1 MNTSTPA
8 NNSTASFLLQ
18 GYGPPSGSFDEM
30 TSDHSGVR
38 PQWQTF
44 LESLE
49 KLGLQEFTHRWDE
62 ARQLLRVNGVT
73 YNLHGDK
80 HGLERPW
87 QLDPIPLLISEQEAR
102 GLESGLSQ
110 RARMLEAM
118 LRDLYGPQQLLRDG
132 VLPSELVLA
141 NPSFLR
147 PCHGIRLP
155 LGQFLH
161 LLAFDLAR
169 DAHGTILVI
178 SQRAQAPSG
187 AGYALENRIVMDRM
201 LPELFR
207 ACNVQRLALFFRTFR
222 DTLRALA
229 QHNRDNP
236 RVVLLTPGPLGETYF
251 EHAYLARYLGYTLVE
266 GGDLTVRD
274 NRVFLKV
281 LDGLRPV
288 DVVLRRLDDN
298 DCDPLELRPDALA
311 GVPGLVQAVRS
322 GNVAVANSLGSG
334 LAASPGFIPFLPMVC
349 RRLLGEELT
358 VASVPT
364 YWCGEPAAL
373 DHVLGNLRRMVVKS
387 AYPSR
392 RSDPVFGSKLSAIE
406 LQEMAD
412 RIKAQPSGFVGQEQ
426 IELSTTPVMTAEGVQ
441 PRHLVVRTFFTPG
454 EPSFVMMPGALTR
467 YAATPESSIVALQ
480 GGGGSKDT
488 WVLTSAPVSSFSLLK
503 MSTSPVEISRGGN
516 DLPSRAADNLFW
528 LGRYAERSEGLV
540 RLLRGIFMRLIDK
553 PAAEEFAELSTLL
566 QVLAITTHHAPPA
579 TQDAPLT
586 AQQSE
591 QELHALVYDRE
602 RAGSLAFNLRA
613 IYRTAG
619 SVRDR
624 ISLDMWRVI
633 ASLEMT
639 GTSDVP
645 PPQEQAWL
653 GDVLDLLNRHVI
665 TLAAFGGLA
674 AESMTRGHGWRF
686 LDMGRKMERALH
698 TVRLLRGGLT
708 QVTAGEA
715 PLLEAIL
722 EIADSLM
729 TFRRRYLS
737 QVHTAAVLDLLI
749 ADESNPRSLV
759 CQLES
764 LRENAERLP
773 AKSEGAGRSLEQ
785 RIALALVSSVQLAD
799 VEKLVV
805 PTADGRRPTL
815 GELLTH
821 LEVELCRFADA
832 VSHHFLAHLQI
843 SRHLAG
849 NMP

>member
-1 MNTSTPA
+1 MKTA
-8 NNSTASFLLQ
+8 IAADNSTASFLLQ
-18 GYGPPSGSFDEM
+18 GYDPPAGCFDEM
-30 TSDHSGVR
+30 ASNRATVR

-44 LESLE
+44 LQSLE
-49 KLGLQEFTHRWDE
+49 KLGLQEFTHRWEE

-80 HGLERPW
+80 HGLDRPW
-87 QLDPIPLLISEQEAR
+87 QLDPIPLLISEQESQSLAT
-102 GLESGLSQ
+102 GLAQ
-110 RARMLEAM
+110 RARVLEAL
-118 LRDLYGPQQLLRDG
+118 LRDLYGRQQLLREG
-132 VLPSELVLA
+132 VLPPELVLS

-147 PCHGIRLP
+147 PCHGVRLP
-155 LGQFLH
+155 REQFLH

-169 DAHGTILVI
+169 DARGAILVI

-229 QHNRDNP
+229 PHNRDNP

-251 EHAYLARYLGYTLVE
+251 EHAYLARYLGFTLVE

-288 DVVLRRLDDN
+288 DVILRRLDDN
-298 DCDPLELRPDALA
+298 DCDPLELRPDSFA
-311 GVPGLVQAVRS
+311 GVPGLVQVVRS
-322 GNVAVANSLGSG
+322 GNVAVANALGSG
-334 LAASPGFIPFLPMVC
+334 LAATPGFVPFLPLVC
-349 RRLLGEELT
+349 RTLLGEELA
-358 VASVPT
+358 VSSVPT
-364 YWCGEPAAL
+364 YWCGEPTSL
-373 DHVLGNLRRMVVKS
+373 DHVLGNLERMVIKS
-387 AYPSR
+387 AYPTR
-392 RSDPVFGSKLSAIE
+392 RSEPIFASKLSADE
-406 LQEMAD
+406 RQALVD
-412 RIKAQPSGFVGQEQ
+412 RIKAQPSEFVGQEQ

-441 PRHLVVRTFFTPG
+441 PRHLVVRAFFAAS
-454 EPSFVMMPGALTR
+454 EQSFAMMPGALTR
-467 YAATPESSIVALQ
+467 YAATPQSSIVALQ

-488 WVLTSAPVSSFSLLK
+488 WVLTSAPVSTFSLLK
-503 MSTSPVEISRGGN
+503 MSTNPVEISRGGN

-540 RLLRGIFMRLIDK
+540 RLLRGIFVRLIDK
-553 PAAEEFAELSTLL
+553 PDLEDPLELSSLL
-566 QVLAITTHHAPPA
+566 QVLALITTQQPGPAPASAATAPP
-579 TQDAPLT
+579 D
-586 AQQSE
+586 
-591 QELHALVYDRE
+591 ELVALVLDGE
-602 RAGSLAFNLRA
+602 RAGSLAFDVRA

-633 ASLEMT
+633 SSLEMT
-639 GTSDVP
+639 GPGEAPLSRDTASFSDI
-645 PPQEQAWL
+645 
-653 GDVLDLLNRHVI
+653 LDMLNRQVI

-674 AESMTRGHGWRF
+674 TESMTRGHAWRF
-686 LDMGRKMERALH
+686 LDMGRKLERALH
-698 TVRLLRGGLT
+698 TIRLLRGALARA
-708 QVTAGEA
+708 TAGES

-749 ADESNPRSLV
+749 ADESNPRSVV
-759 CQLES
+759 CQLDA

-773 AKSEGAGRSLEQ
+773 GKSELAGRSLEQ

-799 VEKLVV
+799 IEELAVA
-805 PTADGRRPTL
+805 TAEGHRPELADTL
-815 GELLTH
+815 TR
-821 LEVELCRFADA
+821 LEAELCRFADA
-832 VSHHFLAHLQI
+832 VSSHFLAHLQI

-849 NMP
+849 NRP